1 MRTVSG
7 PTAAPVKIVTGQTPG
22 AERQRCRALRRRGRE
37 SAGGGGRNMTSR
49 TSRPSRS
56 PASNAASY
64 ISSIGPTGKIAELV
78 GGDVRG
84 SEVLPPATINRIS
97 WQPIPVDA
105 P

>member
-1 MRTVSG
+1 MRSLFR
-7 PTAAPVKIVTGQTPG
+7 PTAKPVNIVTGQRPAPSDSLVERFAAGAAIPREVG
-22 AERQRCRALRRRGRE
+22 AE
-37 SAGGGGRNMTSR
+37 TSR

-64 ISSIGPTGKIAELV
+64 NPTGKIAELL

-84 SEVLPPATINRIS
+84 SEVLRPATINRIS
-97 WQPIPVDA
+97 SQPIPVDA